1 MSNYP
6 NMSYCA
12 FENTSRAMTQLITMI
27 SLAIEDDEPLDFNRD
42 ELSYYRSMFNKCQEL
57 MELIDQHNDLM
68 ANKKDHVD

>member
-12 FENTSRAMTQLITMI
+12 FQNTSHAMDQLCGM
-27 SLAIEDDEPLDFNRD
+27 LGQAIEDDEPLDLSRD
-42 ELSYYRSMFNKCQEL
+42 ELSYYRSMFHKCQEL

-68 ANKKDHVD
+68 ADKKDRVD